1 MPDYSSFPITEGVR
15 TYLEAPKDYGVDFN
29 NPQTQFHV
37 ALYAVVSIGNLLA
50 LLFLSQQLYT
60 KLVLSK
66 GLQIEDGMCHLPIFS
81 NRDTDREARFPDF
94 FLGMA
99 LCSMQD
105 QGVQIS

>member
-1 MPDYSSFPITEGVR
+1 MPDYSSFPVTDGVR
-15 TYLEAPKDYGVDFN
+15 TYLEAPKGYGVNFD
-29 NPQTQFHV
+29 NPQTQFHA
-37 ALYAVVSIGNLLA
+37 ALYAVFSIGNLLA

-66 GLQIEDGMCHLPIFS
+66 GLQIEDGMCHLPIVPKG
-81 NRDTDREARFPDF
+81 DADREARFPDF

-99 LCSMQD
+99 LCSMQH